1 MTGQPPPGVVTGRPI
16 AEQRAHD
23 AALATVAAVEAAR
36 EATPCPTL
44 TVLRGLPG
52 SGKTTLA
59 RELRDDARNR
69 AGRPGTLV
77 VISRDDIRQHLIGLS
92 MAPDDAVLDRAGE
105 ALVTAIETA
114 IVDACLAAAGVDVV
128 VDATHLDRSHL
139 ERTWPR
145 ACTAPS
151 STSGTST
158 SPSKSAS
165 DATLPAQQLADGTS
179 VRTSSAGWPP
189 PPRRRTRSPGD
200 GRPVGCRRLRR
211 PRRPA
216 GREGRGVV
224 MGRSQRVALNV
235 AVLTLAAIPTVG
247 ALVVRLVTP

>member
-139 ERTWPR
+139 ERWDVAAGLHGAQLDVRDLDVPVEECIRRDAARAAAGGRHVGEDVIRRMAATSAPTYEEPR
-145 ACTAPS
+145 
-151 STSGTST
+151 
-158 SPSKSAS
+158 
-165 DATLPAQQLADGTS
+165 
-179 VRTSSAGWPP
+179 
-189 PPRRRTRSPGD
+189 
-200 GRPVGCRRLRR
+200 
-211 PRRPA
+211 
-216 GREGRGVV
+216 
-224 MGRSQRVALNV
+224 
-235 AVLTLAAIPTVG
+235 
-247 ALVVRLVTP
+247 